1 MSKKKLTA
9 EIGGSSFVC
18 PTFRLT
24 RETENL
30 LKVALARSV
39 IVGTRNTM
47 VPLFSDTPPSP
58 HSVIVRFTVNKSC
71 TRWCHIPTAFAPLA
85 LRGYLVLIAGVM
97 SLCSQLGCTENNV
110 TSGHRSGIL
119 PHEISYFIYIIYIH
133 INGYV
138 IFLSVIVII
147 IAKLASS
154 LSLSGDLVVFSLALL
169 IALRAYSNWIVCGW
183 NRELLTFCHVCLSLL
198 SLALLALLCSLAMNT
213 SGASSSS
220 IDDFIEIFLWP
231 VSLSQLGLVVP
242 LAINANL
249 QHLEFTRDFN

>member
-1 MSKKKLTA
+1 MSKKINSRNRRLKFCLSNFSLDTWNWKFA
-9 EIGGSSFVC
+9 ESCACSISDRWYSKYDG
-18 PTFRLT
+18 
-24 RETENL
+24 
-30 LKVALARSV
+30 
-39 IVGTRNTM
+39 
-47 VPLFSDTPPSP
+47 PLFSDTPPSP

-154 LSLSGDLVVFSLALL
+154 LSLSLGISPFSPSLFWLL
-169 IALRAYSNWIVCGW
+169 F
-183 NRELLTFCHVCLSLL
+183 ELILIGLCAVETGNCWLFVMFVYHFCR
-198 SLALLALLCSLAMNT
+198 LLCLRYCA
-213 SGASSSS
+213 AW
-220 IDDFIEIFLWP
+220 LWTP
-231 VSLSQLGLVVP
+231 VEQVP
-242 LAINANL
+242 AV
-249 QHLEFTRDFN
+249 

>member
-1 MSKKKLTA
+1 M
-9 EIGGSSFVC
+9 
-18 PTFRLT
+18 
-24 RETENL
+24 
-30 LKVALARSV
+30 

-47 VPLFSDTPPSP
+47 VPLFSDTPPST

-154 LSLSGDLVVFSLALL
+154 LSLSLGISPFSPSLFWLL
-169 IALRAYSNWIVCGW
+169 F
-183 NRELLTFCHVCLSLL
+183 ELILIGLCAVETGNCWLFVMFVYHFCR
-198 SLALLALLCSLAMNT
+198 LLCLRYSA
-213 SGASSSS
+213 AW
-220 IDDFIEIFLWP
+220 LWTQVEQFP
-231 VSLSQLGLVVP
+231 AV
-242 LAINANL
+242 
-249 QHLEFTRDFN
+249 